1 MSSKVVGGLAAAAI
15 LFLAGSS
22 AAYSADMSVSRS
34 KVYSSSRG
42 LGTRHELG
50 FWGNPFPY
58 GYRWS
63 IVRACER
70 HEMVETPRGPRWHR
84 VWGCR
89 IPRRLAN
96 RYEG

>member
-1 MSSKVVGGLAAAAI
+1 MALWHPDPAESGKIDLGARQMSSKVVGGLAAAAI

-50 FWGNPFPY
+50 FWGNPL
-58 GYRWS
+58 WLS
-63 IVRACER
+63 LEHRAG
-70 HEMVETPRGPRWHR
+70 V
-84 VWGCR
+84 
-89 IPRRLAN
+89 
-96 RYEG
+96 